1 MSGHTP
7 GPWKLD
13 IFDGGINVDGERPIA
28 LMLGLAEEGLA
39 NARLIAAAPELL
51 EALKRYVEHD
61 DTAYDPAENFWRQI
75 KDEALA
81 AIAKAEGK

>member
-1 MSGHTP
+1 M
-7 GPWKLD
+7 D

-51 EALKRYVEHD
+51 EALKKVEASMFVLGLHIDED
-61 DTAYDPAENFWRQI
+61 DCEGCRLKVMARE
-75 KDEALA
+75 